1 LVAVQ
6 ANVAND
12 DAAVRDLAMAR
23 AEVSTPR
30 SSLQGKPDP
39 PGHVLRTSRGSASR
53 RGPSTGLKF
62 VPSTDSD
69 YRRTERLRFEVTSD
83 DVSAASARLLGPAG
97 TPVNVPVSVIIRFD
111 EPTKQSTVVAE
122 LTLAALAPAEYE
134 LELTLDERGDKNIV
148 NYRFGIV
155 R

>member
-1 LVAVQ
+1 MTTAQARSIVLTTVVVSLLIPGVAQ
-6 ANVAND
+6 
-12 DAAVRDLAMAR
+12 
-23 AEVSTPR
+23 
-30 SSLQGKPDP
+30 SSLQEKPDA
-39 PGHVLRTSRGSASR
+39 PGQVLRTSRGSASR

-83 DVSAASARLLGPAG
+83 DVSGASARLLGPTG
-97 TPVNVPVSVIIRFD
+97 TPLTVPISVVIRVD
-111 EPTKQSTVVAE
+111 EPTKQSIVVAE
-122 LTLAALAPAEYE
+122 LTLAPLAPAEYE